1 VRSTTPQE
9 RATAAALAGLML
21 FALVVHAVTKDSPG
35 PGVFS
40 PTAIRTDDLPLLG
53 SALLIALAVA
63 CLRLVLSRRALRSR
77 VQFELLPADTFD
89 PSIDAIRR
97 FAGQLARTRR
107 GFLLGWLERPGSA
120 VRILIA
126 PDEQGVLHYRLEVPE
141 RARSALAAA
150 LTAYSQLEA
159 SEYDPLPFPDAGH
172 TVRVELRLAH
182 KPGQPLG
189 DPGLDPDPLQGIA
202 GVLGRL
208 HGSAEGAR
216 AAIDL
221 LPKTPAQSRRLRKRM
236 FKGAARRAGIQ
247 SARPLD
253 GLLGQQPR
261 MGRLPAADAVD
272 RLFQTRALQRKLD
285 ASDPLF
291 ATQILL
297 CVRTREKAPARALMH
312 ALLSCF
318 DVFAGENHLR
328 AAGLRFGGL
337 GFFGAD
343 APWRRSSFDRRLRSG
358 RFAPVRASVL
368 GASEI
373 AGLLKPPT
381 ARCYV
386 ENVARSGGAIPPPP
400 PGLPTYKGQKGL
412 IPLGKISERGGE
424 RIVGVPVAGTF
435 FAYMAGRSRYGK
447 TETAIGQFIA
457 LARSGHGGLFLDPH
471 ADAIKD
477 IKPYL
482 TDPGIRE
489 RVVEINLTDLENDT
503 QAPTWNLFALER
515 RTAAEA
521 AGKVE
526 AFVDALS
533 AAMRWDERNTRAL
546 NLATQAAQALVE
558 LALALPPELAPTIFQ
573 VPTLLSDEKWR
584 AAILPALSV
593 GTRGFFQ
600 DRFPRLPA
608 EAVTA
613 VTNLIDRLRAARPV
627 AAFLGSP
634 VSSYDARRAMHDGLI
649 VLACPGSGSTRDRL
663 VANLLVYDVLHAA
676 KARASI
682 APEHRRTFW
691 LFCDELQTYDGPNL
705 PSLLEQSAK
714 YGGRAFLFNQNPERL
729 TEATWNAITTNRSH
743 LLSSTVNAKAASM
756 IAREWAGQLDAKIL
770 TGLARYTYLASIT
783 HGERTTKPFLVHG
796 LTARELHAEH
806 HHPEQLPDL
815 EAAIQTTTRRQSIAA
830 TLATHEHHDQNIREA
845 VEALN
850 KSSQLSG
857 GLQSDP
863 VSRGRTIHAPLALDE
878 EDEEWDS

>member
-1 VRSTTPQE
+1 MRATTPQE
-9 RATAAALAGLML
+9 RGTVIALAV
-21 FALVVHAVTKDSPG
+21 LVLILLAAHLATKDGPG
-35 PGVFS
+35 PGVLN
-40 PTAIRTDDLPLLG
+40 PTAIRGDLLPLLA
-53 SALLIALAVA
+53 SAVLAGLAVA
-63 CLRLVLSRRALRSR
+63 CGRVLLSRRALRSR

-89 PSIDAIRR
+89 PSLDAIRR
-97 FAGQLARTRR
+97 FAGQLVRTRR

-120 VRILIA
+120 VRVLIA
-126 PDEQGVLHYRLEVPE
+126 PDAQGVVRYRLEVPE
-141 RARSALAAA
+141 RARTALAAA

-159 SEYDPLPFPDAGH
+159 RECKPPAFPDAGH

-182 KPGQPLG
+182 EPAQPLG

-208 HGSAEGAR
+208 HGPADGAIV
-216 AAIDL
+216 AVDL
-221 LPKTPAQSRRLRKRM
+221 LAKTPAQSRRFRKRL
-236 FKGAARRAGIQ
+236 FKDAARKAGIQ
-247 SARPLD
+247 STGPLD
-253 GLLGQQPR
+253 DLLGRQQRP
-261 MGRLPAADAVD
+261 GRLPAADAVD

-291 ATQILL
+291 STQILL
-297 CVRTREKAPARALMH
+297 CVRGREKAPARALMQ

-318 DVFAGENHLR
+318 DAFTGENHLR
-328 AAGLRFGGL
+328 AVGLRFGGL
-337 GFFGAD
+337 GFLGAD
-343 APWRRSSFDRRLRSG
+343 APWRSGRFDRRLRSG
-358 RFAPVRASVL
+358 RFAPARASVL

-381 ARCYV
+381 ARCFV

-400 PGLPTYKGQKGL
+400 PGLPTYTGQQGL
-412 IPLGKISERGGE
+412 IPLGKITERGGE
-424 RIVGVPVAGTF
+424 RVVGVPVAGTF

-489 RVVEINLTDLENDT
+489 RVVEINLTDTDHDAR
-503 QAPTWNLFALER
+503 APAWNLFALER
-515 RTAAEA
+515 RTPAEA

-526 AFVDALS
+526 AFVDALA

-546 NLATQAAQALVE
+546 NLATQSAQALIE

-573 VPTLLSDEKWR
+573 VPTLLSDDEWR

-613 VTNLIDRLRAARPV
+613 VTNLIDRLHAARPV

-634 VSSYDARRAMHDGLI
+634 VSTYDARRAMRDGLI

-682 APEHRRTFW
+682 APERRRTFW

-705 PSLLEQSAK
+705 PALLEQSAK

-729 TEATWNAITTNRSH
+729 TEATWNAVTTNRSH

-756 IAREWAGQLDAKIL
+756 IAREWSGQLDPRVI

-783 HGERTTKPFLVHG
+783 QGERTTKPFLVHG
-796 LTARELHAEH
+796 LPARELHAEH
-806 HHPEQLPDL
+806 HHPEQLHAL
-815 EAAIQTTTRRQSIAA
+815 EAAIQTTTRRESIAQ
-830 TLATHEHHDQNIREA
+830 TLATHEQHDQRVRQA
-845 VEALN
+845 VEVLHSVQA
-850 KSSQLSG
+850 SSA
-857 GLQSDP
+857 DP
-863 VSRGRTIHAPLALDE
+863 VSRGRTIHAPAGLE
-878 EDEEWDS
+878 EDEEWDT

>member
-1 VRSTTPQE
+1 MRTTTPTE
-9 RATAAALAGLML
+9 RTTVIGLAALML
-21 FALVVHAVTKDSPG
+21 LALAFHVVTKEHPG

-40 PTAIRTDDLPLLG
+40 PTAIRADLLPLLG
-53 SALLIALAVA
+53 SAMFTALVLAV
-63 CLRLVLSRRALRSR
+63 LRFALSHRALRSR
-77 VQFELLPADTFD
+77 VQFELLPAETFD
-89 PSIDAIRR
+89 PSLDAIRR
-97 FAGQLARTRR
+97 FASQLARTRR
-107 GFLLGWLERPGSA
+107 GFLVGWLERPGSA

-126 PDEQGVLHYRLEVPE
+126 PDRQGVLRYRLEVPE
-141 RARSALAAA
+141 RARAALGAT
-150 LTAYSQLEA
+150 LTAYNQLEVRECEPIKLP
-159 SEYDPLPFPDAGH
+159 SEGH

-182 KPGQPLG
+182 EPGQPLG

-208 HGSAEGAR
+208 HGLGEGALV
-216 AAIDL
+216 AIDL

-236 FKGAARRAGIQ
+236 FKDAARRAGVQ
-247 SARPLD
+247 SGSGALD

-261 MGRLPAADAVD
+261 VGRRPAADAVD

-297 CVRTREKAPARALMH
+297 CVRGRERAPMRALTH

-337 GFFGAD
+337 GFLGAD
-343 APWRRSSFDRRLRSG
+343 APWRRGKFDRRLQSG
-358 RFAPVRASVL
+358 RFAPVRANVL

-381 ARCYV
+381 ARCHV

-400 PGLPTYKGQKGL
+400 PGLPTYSGQKGL
-412 IPLGKISERGGE
+412 IPLGKITDRDGE

-471 ADAIKD
+471 SDAIKD

-489 RVVEINLTDLENDT
+489 RVVEINLADTDHDT
-503 QAPTWNLFALER
+503 QAPAWNLFALER
-515 RTAAEA
+515 RTPAEA

-526 AFVDALS
+526 AFVDAL
-533 AAMRWDERNTRAL
+533 AAALRWDERNTRAL
-546 NLATQAAQALVE
+546 NLATQAGQALVE
-558 LALALPPELAPTIFQ
+558 LALVLPAELAPTIFQ
-573 VPTLLSDEKWR
+573 VPTLLSDDEWR

-593 GTRGFFQ
+593 GTRGFFE

-634 VSSYDARRAMHDGLI
+634 VSTYDARRAMRDGLI

-682 APEHRRTFW
+682 APECRRTFW

-705 PSLLEQSAK
+705 PALLEQSAK

-729 TEATWNAITTNRSH
+729 TDATWNAVTTNRSH

-756 IAREWAGQLDAKIL
+756 IAREWGGQLDGKII

-796 LTARELHAEH
+796 VTARELHAEH
-806 HHPEQLPDL
+806 HHHEQLPAL
-815 EAAIQTTTRRQSIAA
+815 EAAIQATTRRESIAQA
-830 TLATHEHHDQNIREA
+830 LAAHESHDQRVRQA
-845 VEALN
+845 VEALCGAA
-850 KSSQLSG
+850 QAG
-857 GLQSDP
+857 RDP
-863 VSRGRTIHAPLALDE
+863 ISRGRTIRPANPLVQE
-878 EDEEWDS
+878 TE

>member
-1 VRSTTPQE
+1 MRSTTPQE

-21 FALVVHAVTKDSPG
+21 LALVVHVVTKDSPG

-40 PTAIRTDDLPLLG
+40 PTAIRTYLLPPLA
-53 SALLIALAVA
+53 SAVLIALAMA
-63 CLRLVLSRRALRSR
+63 CLRLMLSRRALRSR
-77 VQFELLPADTFD
+77 IQIELLPADTFD
-89 PSIDAIRR
+89 PSLDAIRR

-126 PDEQGVLHYRLEVPE
+126 PDEHGVLRYRLEVPA
-141 RARSALAAA
+141 RARTTLAAA

-159 SEYDPLPFPDAGH
+159 KECEPLPFPNAGH

-182 KPGQPLG
+182 EPSQPLG

-208 HGSAEGAR
+208 HGPAEGAR
-216 AAIDL
+216 VAIDL

-236 FKGAARRAGIQ
+236 FKYAARRAGVQ
-247 SARPLD
+247 SAGPLD
-253 GLLGQQPR
+253 GLLGGQPR
-261 MGRLPAADAVD
+261 VGRLPAADAVD
-272 RLFQTRALQRKLD
+272 RMFQTRALQRKLD
-285 ASDPLF
+285 ATDLLF

-297 CVRTREKAPARALMH
+297 CVRGRVKAPVRALMY

-337 GFFGAD
+337 GFLGAD
-343 APWRRSSFDRRLRSG
+343 APCRRGSFDRRLGSG
-358 RFAPVRASVL
+358 RFAPVRVSVL

-386 ENVARSGGAIPPPP
+386 ENVARCGGAIPPPP

-412 IPLGKISERGGE
+412 IPLGKIAERGGE

-526 AFVDALS
+526 AFVDALA

-573 VPTLLSDEKWR
+573 VPTLLSDEQWR

-613 VTNLIDRLRAARPV
+613 VTNLIDRLHAARPV

-634 VSSYDARRAMHDGLI
+634 VSSYDARRAMRDGLI

-682 APEHRRTFW
+682 PPEHRRTFW

-705 PSLLEQSAK
+705 PALLEQSAK

-729 TEATWNAITTNRSH
+729 TEATWNAVTTNRSH
-743 LLSSTVNAKAASM
+743 LLSSTVNAKV
-756 IAREWAGQLDAKIL
+756 
-770 TGLARYTYLASIT
+770 ASIT

-796 LTARELHAEH
+796 LTARELHAQH

-815 EAAIQTTTRRQSIAA
+815 EAAIQTTTRRESVAA
-830 TLATHEHHDQNIREA
+830 TLATHQHHDQNIREA
-845 VEALN
+845 VETLN
-850 KSSQLSG
+850 TSSQLSNG
-857 GLQSDP
+857 PESER
-863 VSRGRTIHAPLALDE
+863 VSRGRTIHAPIALDE
-878 EDEEWDS
+878 EDDEWDS